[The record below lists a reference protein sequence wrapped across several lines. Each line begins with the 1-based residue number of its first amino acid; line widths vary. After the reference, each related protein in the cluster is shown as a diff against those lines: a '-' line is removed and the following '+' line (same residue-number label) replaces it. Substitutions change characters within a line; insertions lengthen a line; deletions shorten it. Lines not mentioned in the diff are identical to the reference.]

1 MAKPVIVVS
10 CDPEAWQRGDDW
22 QDDLKADLR
31 RVYGAESEVLIL
43 PPGVSYEV
51 YWYDEDDLAKALDGA
66 CTVGVD
72 EDDDE
77 EEGRCSPTARS

>member
-51 YWYDEDDLAKALDGA
+51 YWYDEDDLQKALAD
-66 CTVGVD
+66 TVD
-72 EDDDE
+72 EDDE
-77 EEGRCSPTARS
+77 EEGQCSPTARS

>member
-31 RVYGAESEVLIL
+31 RVYGQESEVLIL

-51 YWYDEDDLAKALDGA
+51 YWYDEDDLQKALAD
-66 CTVGVD
+66 TVD
-72 EDDDE
+72 EDDE
-77 EEGRCSPTARS
+77 EEGQCSPTAQN

>member
-22 QDDLKADLR
+22 QDALKDDLR
-31 RVYGAESEVLIL
+31 RVYGQESEVLIL

-51 YWYDEDDLAKALDGA
+51 YWYDEDDLHKAL
-66 CTVGVD
+66 TD
-72 EDDDE
+72 ETDEDDE
-77 EEGRCSPTARS
+77 EEGQCSPIARS